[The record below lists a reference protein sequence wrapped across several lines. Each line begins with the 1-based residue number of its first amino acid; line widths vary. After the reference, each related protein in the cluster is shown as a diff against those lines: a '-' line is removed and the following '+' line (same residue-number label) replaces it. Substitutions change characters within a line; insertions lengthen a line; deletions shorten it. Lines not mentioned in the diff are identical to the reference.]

1 MWEWE
6 LLGLAVLG
14 LAIFFGIFLILKS
27 IKFFIVNAV
36 MGLAVIFLANLF
48 GMNISYSWLNILIC
62 ALGGILGALIV
73 IALGLLGVA
82 I

>member
-1 MWEWE
+1 MWE

-14 LAIFFGIFLILKS
+14 LAIVFGVLLIFRS
-27 IKFFIVNAV
+27 IKYFIVNAV

-62 ALGGILGALIV
+62 AIGGILGAVIV
-73 IALGLLGVA
+73 IVLNLLGVT

>member
-1 MWEWE
+1 MWE
-6 LLGLAVLG
+6 LLGLVVLG
-14 LAIFFGIFLILKS
+14 LAVVFGIFLILRS

-48 GMNISYSWLNILIC
+48 GMSISYSWLNILIC
-62 ALGGILGALIV
+62 AIGGVLGALIV
-73 IALGLLGVA
+73 VALNLLGVT

>member
-1 MWEWE
+1 MWE

-14 LAIFFGIFLILKS
+14 LAIVFGILLIIRS
-27 IKFFIVNAV
+27 IKYFVINAV
-36 MGLAVIFLANLF
+36 MGLAVIFLVNLF

-62 ALGGILGALIV
+62 AIGGILGAIIV
-73 IALGLLGVA
+73 IVLNLLGVM